1 MNIKIIVDETDK
13 DNNYIFYIIIFQK
26 KRELIFFYV
35 EKELNI
41 KKKISGIYIKT
52 KIM

>member
-41 KKKISGIYIKT
+41 KKKKN
-52 KIM
+52 